1 MPHNPVEVLAQPSTS
16 VPIQSA
22 VPILMPHNVNDG
34 SPVASSSS
42 VPVAAIAM
50 SLHQQNQFPSHTNVP
65 VNIIRSYTPI
75 FIQPQN
81 QSSETDIY
89 SDYVGNPYNL
99 TLKANDENVKH
110 VPIVDDNTSPK
121 VQKLGAV
128 NVFQSANYFG
138 NDVADIPPGSEMLF
152 GKP

>member
-1 MPHNPVEVLAQPSTS
+1 MPHNPIEATPSIPS
-16 VPIQSA
+16 
-22 VPILMPHNVNDG
+22 MP
-34 SPVASSSS
+34 SSSA

-65 VNIIRSYTPI
+65 VNIVRSYTPI
-75 FIQPQN
+75 FVQPQN
-81 QSSETDIY
+81 QPNEQDIY
-89 SDYVGNPYNL
+89 NDYVNNPYNL
-99 TLKANDENVKH
+99 TLKANDENVTYTQH
-110 VPIVDDNTSPK
+110 DQHDSPK

-138 NDVADIPPGSEMLF
+138 SDTADIPPGSEMLF

>member
-1 MPHNPVEVLAQPSTS
+1 MPHNPLESSAS
-16 VPIQSA
+16 VPPSA
-22 VPILMPHNVNDG
+22 T
-34 SPVASSSS
+34 

-50 SLHQQNQFPSHTNVP
+50 SLQQQNQFPSHTNVP

-75 FIQPQN
+75 FVQPQN
-81 QSSETDIY
+81 QPSETDIY
-89 SDYVGNPYNL
+89 NDYVNNPYNL
-99 TLKANDENVKH
+99 TLKANDDSVTSYAEN
-110 VPIVDDNTSPK
+110 DNGSPK

-138 NDVADIPPGSEMLF
+138 SDTADIPPGSEMLF

>member
-1 MPHNPVEVLAQPSTS
+1 MPHTPLETSASVPPSTT
-16 VPIQSA
+16 
-22 VPILMPHNVNDG
+22 
-34 SPVASSSS
+34 

-50 SLHQQNQFPSHTNVP
+50 SLQQQNQFPSHTNVP

-75 FIQPQN
+75 FVQPQN
-81 QSSETDIY
+81 QPNETDIY
-89 SDYVGNPYNL
+89 NDYVNNPYNL
-99 TLKANDENVKH
+99 TLKANDDNVTYAEN
-110 VPIVDDNTSPK
+110 DNGSPK

-138 NDVADIPPGSEMLF
+138 SDTADIPPGSEMLF